1 MTVKKSL
8 PKEIIDGLSK
18 DVKTRLKDK
27 EFYDLIID
35 NGSETVPAE
44 TGTEGIR
51 LSEKGLHAAQAFE
64 SAFTTYASLFNDMET
79 LYNIPKKEDKGYDL
93 KKRSVENSF
102 AMYVACM
109 EGIDVLGKY
118 TNVPDEK
125 GLIPADFDKPGVRV
139 FDDIVSSAKITLN
152 TLVEKKNKDKRKLE
166 YEGQDAPD
174 WDRDENLLLWAGV
187 FLKGLANRCIAEKDK
202 HPELIG
208 YLEQVELELNGH
220 VYKGFSSSGSAQTD
234 QSKFT
239 NATLGEV
246 TFDKIIGNDVAIE
259 KFKGIA
265 DSLLF
270 YDPETKKN
278 PIKDYFDLP
287 RTVLAWGKPG
297 TGKTLTLQA
306 LANYI
311 QTRAKEAGKE
321 KNVLVK
327 TISHDVKSEYFGKT
341 EDNLRKQFAEATQP
355 DKISLIYIEDID
367 GLMPDR
373 SEMRDNP
380 ALKAMFTQVLD
391 IMQGINTEYYGN
403 YVIIAT
409 TNRPEGLDAALYQRL
424 KEYLVE
430 FEGPKGEQQMI
441 DALRIHLRKGID
453 GGYINITDD
462 DWEEFGKIAVEKK
475 FAGRDIEKFSKHVY
489 ALATTDGLITPDMFK
504 MSPDKLKETIF
515 SKMKKID
522 GKAVIDEANRYSD
535 EDEYSKER
543 GERERHNDMVKT
555 LLDNHRAQKDAD
567 KEITKLEMEDPAIRE
582 QLFSEINRF
591 KDLTKAEFKVYGEDL
606 SEEEAL
612 KLTLDKK
619 YYEQRKEEI
628 KKKDSEKNPEK
639 KE

>member
-1 MTVKKSL
+1 MAVRKSL
-8 PKEIIDGLSK
+8 PKEAMDGLSK

-27 EFYDLIID
+27 EFYNLIIE

-51 LSEKGLHAAQAFE
+51 LSEKGLRAAQAFE
-64 SAFTTYASLFNDMET
+64 SAFTTYASLFNDMGT
-79 LYNIPKKEDKGYDL
+79 LYNIPKKEEKDYDL

-109 EGIDVLGKY
+109 EGLDVLGKY
-118 TNVPDEK
+118 TNVPNET
-125 GLIPADFDKPGVRV
+125 GLIQADFDKAGIRV
-139 FDDIVSSAKITLN
+139 FDDVVSSAKITLN
-152 TLVEKKNKDKRKLE
+152 TLVEKKNREKRKLE
-166 YEGQDAPD
+166 YEGSDAPD

-187 FLKGLANRCIAEKDK
+187 FLKGLANRCLAEKDK
-202 HPELIG
+202 HPELVG
-208 YLEQVELELNGH
+208 YLEQVELELNGR
-220 VYKGFSSSGSAQTD
+220 VYTGFTSTGSPGSS

-278 PIKDYFDLP
+278 PIKEYFDLP
-287 RTVLAWGKPG
+287 RTMLAWGKPG

-311 QTRAKEAGKE
+311 YTRAKEAGKE

-327 TISHDVKSEYFGKT
+327 NISHDVKSEYFGKT
-341 EDNLRKQFAEATQP
+341 EDNLRKQFAEATGP

-441 DALRIHLRKGID
+441 DAMRIHLRKGLD
-453 GGYINITDD
+453 AGYINIADE
-462 DWEEFGKIAVEKK
+462 DWEEFGKLAVEKK
-475 FAGRDIEKFSKHVY
+475 FAGRDIEKLSKHIY
-489 ALATTDGLITPDMFK
+489 ALATTDGLITTDMFK

-515 SKMKKID
+515 SKMKNID
-522 GKAVIDEANRYSD
+522 GKTIIEETKRYSD

-543 GERERHNDMVKT
+543 GERERHSDMVKSI
-555 LLDNHRAQKDAD
+555 LDNHRAQKDAD
-567 KEITKLEMEDPAIRE
+567 REITKLEIEDPSVRD

-591 KDLTKAEFKVYGEDL
+591 KDLTKAEFMVYGEEVSD
-606 SEEEAL
+606 EEAL
-612 KLTLDKK
+612 KLTLDKQ
-619 YYEQRKEEI
+619 YYEKRKEEA
-628 KKKDSEKNPEK
+628 KKKSSEK

>member
-1 MTVKKSL
+1 MAVKKSL
-8 PKEIIDGLSK
+8 LKETLDGLSK
-18 DVKTRLKDK
+18 DIKTRLKDK
-27 EFYDLIID
+27 EFYDLIIE
-35 NGSETVPAE
+35 NGSETAPAE

-51 LSEKGLHAAQAFE
+51 LSEKGLRAAQAFE
-64 SAFTTYASLFNDMET
+64 SAFTTYAALFNDMGT
-79 LYNIPKKEDKGYDL
+79 LYNIPKKEEKDYDL

-109 EGIDVLGKY
+109 EGLDVLGKY
-118 TNVPDEK
+118 TSIPNES
-125 GLIPADFDKPGVRV
+125 GLIQADFDRPGMRL
-139 FDDIVSSAKITLN
+139 FDDTISSAKITLN
-152 TLVEKKNKDKRKLE
+152 TLVEKKNRDKRKLE
-166 YEGQDAPD
+166 YEGADAPD

-187 FLKGLANRCIAEKDK
+187 FLKGLANRCLVEKDK
-202 HPELIG
+202 HPELVG

-220 VYKGFSSSGSAQTD
+220 VYNGFTSSGSTGGTQT
-234 QSKFT
+234 KFT

-259 KFKGIA
+259 KFKSIA

-278 PIKDYFDLP
+278 PIKEYFDLP
-287 RTVLAWGKPG
+287 RTMLAWGKPG

-327 TISHDVKSEYFGKT
+327 NISHDVKNEYFGKT
-341 EDNLRKQFAEATQP
+341 EENLRKQFAEATGT

-373 SEMRDNP
+373 SEMHNNP

-441 DALRIHLRKGID
+441 DALRIHLRKGLD
-453 GGYINITDD
+453 GGYISISDE

-489 ALATTDGLITPDMFK
+489 SLATTDGLITPDMFK
-504 MSPDKLKETIF
+504 MPPEKLKETIF

-522 GKAVIDEANRYSD
+522 GKAVIDEAKRYSD

-555 LLDNHRAQKDAD
+555 LLDQHRAQKDAD
-567 KEITKLEMEDPAIRE
+567 KEITKLEMDDPAIRE

-591 KDLTKAEFKVYGEDL
+591 KDLTKAEFKVYGEDV
-606 SEEEAL
+606 SDEEAL

-628 KKKDSEKNPEK
+628 KKAEK
-639 KE
+639 KDPDKKE